1 MNGVRKGRRLRHLGE
16 QGFAMPWVIL
26 LLLLALTLGAA
37 TSRGSLLDVQ
47 TTQHFVNG
55 NQAFAAAE
63 AGFAYSLNAINNR
76 GVIDFKNDVIDGGML
91 TTAATSLDD
100 WPRATFQIALAPGAD
115 TKSQGIITITGRS
128 SLSAERVLRVSVAK
142 SAFIAGA
149 GALHLTNDAA
159 VGSFSGTSFVVDG
172 NNHLPDGT
180 LDPSVP
186 PRPAVSVRNDTVRDA
201 LVNGLSSGQ
210 KEQMLGLGFSLT
222 PLNPSVWTTGAAS
235 TADVTRLIADILA
248 INTGKVQTISKTN
261 LNQSDLGS
269 QAAPAVTLLT
279 NASPKIAGG
288 STGYGILIVEN
299 DIDFLGSFDFYGW
312 VLFKNP
318 SSGGIKVGG
327 NVGIHGA
334 MWSPLPSFSGNGGIT
349 IEYCQTCLTQFADRA
364 GLGATNGG
372 NLPKPVVV
380 TSWSEL

>member
-1 MNGVRKGRRLRHLGE
+1 MSGLRERIRNAGE

-63 AGFAYSLNAINNR
+63 GGFAYSLNAINNR
-76 GVIDFKNDVIDGGML
+76 GIIDFKNDVIDGGML
-91 TTAATSLDD
+91 TTAVTSLDD
-100 WPRATFQIALAPGAD
+100 WPRATFQIALASGAD

-128 SLSAERVLRVSVAK
+128 SLSAERVLRITVAR
-142 SAFIAGA
+142 SAFTAGA
-149 GALHLTNDAA
+149 GALHLTNDDA

-180 LDPSVP
+180 LDASIP
-186 PRPAVSVRNDTVRDA
+186 PRPAVSVRNDTVRDQ
-201 LVNGLSSGQ
+201 LVNALSANQ
-210 KEQMLGLGFSLT
+210 KMQMQGLGFT
-222 PLNPSVWTTGAAS
+222 ANPLNPSVWTTGAAS
-235 TADVTRLIADILA
+235 TADVTRLISDILTNNA
-248 INTGKVQTISKTN
+248 GYVQTIAKTN
-261 LNQSDLGS
+261 LNQSALGS
-269 QAAPAVTLLT
+269 LAAPAVTVLT

-312 VLFKNP
+312 ILFKNP

-349 IEYCQTCLTQFADRA
+349 VQYCQTCLTQYADRA
-364 GLGATNGG
+364 GNGSSNGG
-372 NLPKPVVV
+372 NLPRPVVV
-380 TSWSEL
+380 TSWSEV